1 MIFEVIV
8 QEDPKRALMGMDKTI
23 RERIIKRIARMR
35 NEPPGRHLRLGLD
48 YFVEQVG
55 QYRIIYIIDDNR
67 KEVYFIGDHK
77 EYERWYRR
85 KIIG

>member
-8 QEDPKRALMGMDKTI
+8 QEDQRKVLMAMDKSI
-23 RERIIKRIARMR
+23 RGRIIQRIARMR
-35 NEPPGRHLRLGLD
+35 NEPPGRHLRHGLD
-48 YFVEQVG
+48 YFVEQAG
-55 QYRIIYIIDDNR
+55 QYRIIYILDDNK
-67 KEVYFIGDHK
+67 KEIYFIGDHK